1 VNAAAK
7 EAPAPSHRGSGKNV
21 LRVVLGTLVGGALL
35 YVVFRDTDWSTV
47 GHAVAN
53 MSLPWFFAA
62 QVVGWASYFTRAQR
76 WRSIVNA
83 SCRVPYRPVWS
94 ATQVGQLF
102 NLTPIPRIGELVR
115 VFVLSRL
122 TPVSF
127 SRSFSTATLDRV
139 TDFLALLALILLSLL
154 AFPTHQDITVPG
166 EYLGVQGDLTIPLLA
181 VRTGAVMLG
190 SMVGVGLIGLIV
202 LYARRRWLVGLLHQ
216 IVHPFSPS
224 LAQVACRFFDE
235 FGEGLHV
242 FRSARDLAATLFWAA
257 VTWVLMVLTVEFVL
271 LAFHLPHPWYAS
283 SLMTALV
290 ATLLMV
296 NVAPGF
302 VGQFHLA
309 IIAAIVLTS
318 PETSP
323 AEAKAVA
330 IVAHLCALYPT
341 IILGVWAL
349 SREHLRLGELLRI
362 LQRKPVAD
370 QSSDGEA

>member
-1 VNAAAK
+1 MNDAAEDRVRRRKLPVSAW
-7 EAPAPSHRGSGKNV
+7 V
-21 LRVVLGTLVGGALL
+21 RVVLGTTVGVVLL
-35 YVVFRDTDWSTV
+35 YVVFRGTDWGTA
-47 GHAVAN
+47 GRAVAN
-53 MSLPWFFAA
+53 MSLPWFLAA
-62 QVVGWASYFTRAQR
+62 QVAGWASYFTRAQR

-83 SCRVPYRPVWS
+83 TCRVPYRPVCS

-102 NLTPIPRIGELVR
+102 NLTPIPRIGELIR
-115 VFVLSRL
+115 VFVLARL

-127 SRSFSTATLDRV
+127 SRAFSTATLDRV

-154 AFPTHQDITVPG
+154 AFPTHRDIVVPG
-166 EYLGVQGDLTIPLLA
+166 EYLGVQGSLTIPLLA
-181 VRTGAVMLG
+181 VRTGALMLG
-190 SMVGVGLIGLIV
+190 AVVGVGLLGLIM
-202 LYARRRWLVGLLHQ
+202 LYARRRWLVGLIHRIL
-216 IVHPFSPS
+216 HPFSAR
-224 LAQVACRFFDE
+224 LAGLACRLFDE

-257 VTWVLMVLTVEFVL
+257 VTWTLTVLTVECVL

-309 IIAAIVLTS
+309 IIGAIVLTS
-318 PETSP
+318 PETPP

-330 IVAHLCALYPT
+330 IVTHLCAIYPT
-341 IILGVWAL
+341 VILGVWAL
-349 SREHLRLGELLRI
+349 SREHLRLGELMGI
-362 LQRKPVAD
+362 LQRRPVAD
-370 QSSDGEA
+370 QPAGGNA